1 MIEIAE
7 QEKTPEQKVIEL
19 EAKLA
24 IAQGEMQRLTLDQET
39 LPPGWQAVRISENR
53 IRINALDAN
62 GSQCYWILDIGE
74 NT

>member
-1 MIEIAE
+1 MIEVAE
-7 QEKTPEQKVIEL
+7 QDKTPDQKAIEL

-24 IAQGEMQRLTLDQET
+24 IAQGELQRLATDQES
-39 LPPGWQAVRISENR
+39 LPPGWQAVRISETR

-62 GSQCYWILDIGE
+62 GNQCHWILDICA